1 MITNI
6 FPREE
11 LSVMLV
17 KCRADGEKIVFT
29 NGVFD
34 IIHKGHVDYLNRAK
48 ALGDVLVVGINS
60 DSSVRRIKGEKRPIV
75 PESDRAYVV
84 SNLKS
89 VDYVC
94 IFEEDTPYET
104 IKLIQPNILVKG
116 ADWKVEDVV
125 GRDIV
130 EGRGGKVVTIEYL
143 EGRST
148 TNVIKKILDVMQ

>member
-48 ALGDVLVVGINS
+48 ALGDV
-60 DSSVRRIKGEKRPIV
+60 
-75 PESDRAYVV
+75 
-84 SNLKS
+84 
-89 VDYVC
+89 
-94 IFEEDTPYET
+94 
-104 IKLIQPNILVKG
+104 
-116 ADWKVEDVV
+116 
-125 GRDIV
+125 
-130 EGRGGKVVTIEYL
+130 
-143 EGRST
+143 
-148 TNVIKKILDVMQ
+148 